1 LHKAHSYKGK
11 STKNSVSDLGL
22 LAMNTRLLDGVGQIS
37 PVRGGRRNQS
47 VVDDLLVMPMDV
59 SVSKAEHGNDWDFT
73 HVLRDC
79 LNGGVLVVDAR
90 GKVTGFNPRVEALLP
105 GPLRGKTA
113 ADLPAPIAKLIQKV
127 LASRKPVTGRE
138 FALPGGVHGH
148 LVVRASATPMAVKGG
163 KPSGVVVTLNDIST
177 AGKWEANIRRL
188 DRLHSVGTLSASMAH
203 EVKNA
208 FVAVRTFVD
217 LLLEQNKNA
226 DLAEVVRMEM
236 NRIDAIL
243 GQMRKF
249 AGPLQPNFSTV
260 RLNFVMDKSLTLIQH
275 LLEQK
280 KIKVTRSLK
289 AANDLLQGDPDQLE
303 QAFINLLFNA
313 LDAMKPNGKLAI
325 STEMLATGTKIDGL
339 TPQKD
344 QPLVRVAIHD
354 DGPGILPEHLARLF
368 EPFFTTKADGTGL
381 GLAITRRIIRE
392 HHGAITVQS
401 EPHKGTTFNLFLPTT
416 GTVS

>member
-1 LHKAHSYKGK
+1 
-11 STKNSVSDLGL
+11 
-22 LAMNTRLLDGVGQIS
+22 
-37 PVRGGRRNQS
+37 
-47 VVDDLLVMPMDV
+47 MDV
-59 SVSKAEHGNDWDFT
+59 SVLSAEGRDDWDFT

-79 LNGGVLVVDAR
+79 LNSGVLAVDAR
-90 GKVTGFNPRVEALLP
+90 GKVTGFNPRAEALLHGVS
-105 GPLRGKTA
+105 GPLRGKAA
-113 ADLPAPIAKLIQKV
+113 ADLPAPVARLIQKA
-127 LASRKPVTGRE
+127 LSARKPVSGRE
-138 FALPGGVHGH
+138 FTLPGGDHGH
-148 LVVRASATPMAVKGG
+148 LVVRAGATPIAGRGG
-163 KPSGVVVTLNDIST
+163 KPSGVVVVLNDIST

-217 LLLEQNKNA
+217 LLLEQNKSA

-236 NRIDAIL
+236 NRIDVIL

-249 AGPLQPNFSTV
+249 AGPLQPNFSEV

-280 KIKVTRSLK
+280 KIKVSRSLD
-289 AANDLLQGDPDQLE
+289 AAHDLLQGDSDQLE

-313 LDAMKPNGKLAI
+313 LDAMKPHGKLAV
-325 STEMLATGTKIDGL
+325 STEVLATGTKIDGL
-339 TPQKD
+339 ASQKD
-344 QPLVRVAIHD
+344 RPLVRVAIHD
-354 DGPGILPEHLARLF
+354 NGTGIPPEHMDRLF
-368 EPFFTTKADGTGL
+368 EPFFTTKTDGTGL

-416 GTVS
+416 GTGA

>member
-1 LHKAHSYKGK
+1 M
-11 STKNSVSDLGL
+11 
-22 LAMNTRLLDGVGQIS
+22 AMTRPLDGAGQMS
-37 PVRGGRRNQS
+37 PVRVGRRNQS
-47 VVDDLLVMPMDV
+47 VVDDLFVMPMEA
-59 SVSKAEHGNDWDFT
+59 SVSKAKNRSDWDFT

-90 GKVTGFNPRVEALLP
+90 RKVTGFNPRAEELLQGIS

-113 ADLPAPIAKLIQKV
+113 ADLPAPVAKLIQKA
-127 LASRKPVTGRE
+127 LTSRKPAAGRE
-138 FALPGGVHGH
+138 FTLPGGVHGRM
-148 LVVRASATPMAVKGG
+148 VIRAGATPIAVKGA

-177 AGKWEANIRRL
+177 AGRWEANIRRL
-188 DRLHSVGTLSASMAH
+188 DRLHSVGALSASMAH

-236 NRIDAIL
+236 NRIDVIL

-249 AGPLQPNFSTV
+249 AGPLQPNFSEV

-280 KIKVTRSLK
+280 KIKVTRSLQ
-289 AANDLLQGDPDQLE
+289 ATNDLMQGDPDQLE

-325 STEMLATGTKIDGL
+325 STEMLATGAKIEGL
-339 TPQKD
+339 VSQKD
-344 QPLVRVAIHD
+344 RPLVRVAIHD
-354 DGPGILPEHLARLF
+354 NGEGIPHDHLDRLF
-368 EPFFTTKADGTGL
+368 EPFFTTKTDGTGL

-401 EPHKGTTFNLFLPTT
+401 ELNKGTTFNLFLPTA
-416 GTVS
+416 GVVA